1 MYYTLWPGKGTVLIT
16 QVSSFSLAY
25 MIQRKSKIKMG
36 QNDLSKKD
44 QILKSVSLKS
54 VSLFYVNCLILFPPL
69 SNEVTRI
76 PTSQIVLWIL
86 NKIDLVIPP
95 STS

>member
-1 MYYTLWPGKGTVLIT
+1 
-16 QVSSFSLAY
+16 
-25 MIQRKSKIKMG
+25 MG

-44 QILKSVSLKS
+44 QILKSVS
-54 VSLFYVNCLILFPPL
+54 SLFYVNCLILFPPL